1 MINEENRQVLDETCE
16 KINEIAQDTAFDYA
30 EDNMDDS
37 IQLRMST
44 GEVYL
49 VDPNTF
55 DWDNAIANLDKMI
68 ENEATL
74 HNLMFTLLGIDN
86 PNEEDTVEYIDNS
99 IRELE
104 NFMDNLQ
111 IHPDYEKFDP
121 NISKYK
127 KLVFMV
133 LAVVE
138 LNERIKRVLEETKPA
153 SFSELVMISGLTHG
167 TECSCEECNSSDPVV
182 EEDAENDGSG
192 EPTSYHIRIVGDL
205 KNPLTN
211 YQVESCE
218 VVDYISPDE
227 YDIPEISVDNA
238 ADLIHFEVVVFSEIP
253 DDTWAKDHAI
263 CIYKREM
270 TEDNNDRR

>member
-1 MINEENRQVLDETCE
+1 MINEENRQVLDEMCE

-74 HNLMFTLLGIDN
+74 NNLMFTLLGIDN
-86 PNEEDTVEYIDNS
+86 PDEEDTAEYIDNS
-99 IRELE
+99 IKELE

-127 KLVFMV
+127 KLIFMV
-133 LAVVE
+133 FDAMNTV
-138 LNERIKRVLEETKPA
+138 K
-153 SFSELVMISGLTHG
+153 VMNHNTSMYQTLQMFGMAHG
-167 TECSCEECNSSDPVV
+167 VGCSCEECNSSDPVV
-182 EEDAENDGSG
+182 EEDCDNDGSG
-192 EPTSYHIRIVGDL
+192 EPTAYRIRIVGDM
-205 KNPLTN
+205 NRPLSN

-218 VVDYISPDE
+218 VVDCISPDE
-227 YDIPEISVDNA
+227 YDIPDISEDA
-238 ADLIHFEVVVFSEIP
+238 AAGLINFEVVIYSEIP
-253 DDTWAKDHAI
+253 DETWAKNRAI
-263 CIYKREM
+263 DIYTREM
-270 TEDNNDRR
+270 KGDDHNA

>member
-1 MINEENRQVLDETCE
+1 MINEENRQVLDEMCE
-16 KINEIAQDTAFDYA
+16 KINETTQDTTFDYND
-30 EDNMDDS
+30 DNMDDP

-49 VDPNTF
+49 VDPDTF

-68 ENEATL
+68 GNEAIL

-86 PNEEDTVEYIDNS
+86 PNEEDAVEYIDNS
-99 IRELE
+99 IKELE

-127 KLVFMV
+127 KLIFMV
-133 LAVVE
+133 FDAMNTV
-138 LNERIKRVLEETKPA
+138 K
-153 SFSELVMISGLTHG
+153 VMNHNTSMYQTLQMFGMAHG
-167 TECSCEECNSSDPVV
+167 VGCSCEECNSSDPAV
-182 EEDAENDGSG
+182 EEDVENDGSG
-192 EPTSYHIRIVGDL
+192 EPATYRIHIVGDV

-227 YDIPEISVDNA
+227 YDIPEISEDA
-238 ADLIHFEVVVFSEIP
+238 AAGLIHFEVIVFSEIP
-253 DDTWAKDHAI
+253 DETWAKNRAI

-270 TEDNNDRR
+270 TEDHND

>member
-1 MINEENRQVLDETCE
+1 MINEENRQVLDEMCE
-16 KINEIAQDTAFDYA
+16 KINEIAQDTAFDYV

-49 VDPNTF
+49 VDPDTF

-74 HNLMFTLLGIDN
+74 NNLMFTLLGIDN
-86 PNEEDTVEYIDNS
+86 PNEEDTMEYIDNS
-99 IRELE
+99 IKELE

-127 KLVFMV
+127 KLIFMV
-133 LAVVE
+133 FDAMNTVKIMNHNTSMYQALQMFGMA
-138 LNERIKRVLEETKPA
+138 
-153 SFSELVMISGLTHG
+153 HG
-167 TECSCEECNSSDPVV
+167 VGCSCEECNSSDPAV
-182 EEDAENDGSG
+182 EEDTDDDGSG
-192 EPTSYHIRIVGDL
+192 EPAAYHIHIVGDM
-205 KNPLTN
+205 NSPLTN

-227 YDIPEISVDNA
+227 YDIPEITEDA
-238 ADLIHFEVVVFSEIP
+238 ATGLINFEVVIYSAPADE
-253 DDTWAKDHAI
+253 TWAKNRAI
-263 CIYKREM
+263 SIYKEEM
-270 TEDNNDRR
+270 KVDYDA

>member
-1 MINEENRQVLDETCE
+1 MINEENRQVLDEMCE
-16 KINEIAQDTAFDYA
+16 KINEIAQDTTFDYND
-30 EDNMDDS
+30 DNMDNS

-55 DWDNAIANLDKMI
+55 DWDNAIVNLDKMI
-68 ENEATL
+68 ENEETL
-74 HNLMFTLLGIDN
+74 YNLMSALLSIDN
-86 PNEEDTVEYIDNS
+86 PNEEDTEEYIDNS

-127 KLVFMV
+127 KLIFMV
-133 LAVVE
+133 FDAMNTVKTMNHNTSMYQTLQMFGAVHS
-138 LNERIKRVLEETKPA
+138 A
-153 SFSELVMISGLTHG
+153 
-167 TECSCEECNSSDPVV
+167 ECSCEECNSSNPVV
-182 EEDAENDGSG
+182 EEDTENDGSG
-192 EPTSYHIRIVGDL
+192 EPATYHVHIVGDM

-227 YDIPEISVDNA
+227 YDIPEISVDA
-238 ADLIHFEVVVFSEIP
+238 VADLINFKVVIFSETS
-253 DDTWAKDHAI
+253 DETWAKNRAI
-263 CIYKREM
+263 DIYMEEM
-270 TEDNNDRR
+270 KVDYNA

>member
-133 LAVVE
+133 FDTMNTV
-138 LNERIKRVLEETKPA
+138 K
-153 SFSELVMISGLTHG
+153 VMNHNTSMYQTLQMFGLTHG
-167 TECSCEECNSSDPVV
+167 AGCSCEECNSTDPVV

-192 EPTSYHIRIVGDL
+192 EPTSYRIRIVGDL

-253 DDTWAKDHAI
+253 DETWAKDHAI

>member
-1 MINEENRQVLDETCE
+1 MINEENRQVLDEMCE
-16 KINEIAQDTAFDYA
+16 KINEIAQDTAFDYV

-49 VDPNTF
+49 VDPDTF
-55 DWDNAIANLDKMI
+55 DWDNAIANLDKMV

-74 HNLMFTLLGIDN
+74 NNLMFTLLSIDN
-86 PNEEDTVEYIDNS
+86 PNEEDTMEYIDNS
-99 IRELE
+99 IKELE

-127 KLVFMV
+127 KLIFMV
-133 LAVVE
+133 FDAMNTVKIMNHNTSMYQALQMFGMA
-138 LNERIKRVLEETKPA
+138 
-153 SFSELVMISGLTHG
+153 HG
-167 TECSCEECNSSDPVV
+167 VGCSCEECNSSDPAV
-182 EEDAENDGSG
+182 EDADDDGSG
-192 EPTSYHIRIVGDL
+192 EPTAYHIHIVGDM
-205 KNPLTN
+205 NSPLTN

-227 YDIPEISVDNA
+227 YDIPEISEDA
-238 ADLIHFEVVVFSEIP
+238 AAGLINFEVVIYSAPADE
-253 DDTWAKDHAI
+253 TWAKNHAF

-270 TEDNNDRR
+270 KVDYDA

>member
-1 MINEENRQVLDETCE
+1 MINEENRQVLDEMCE
-16 KINEIAQDTAFDYA
+16 KINEIAQDTAFDYV

-55 DWDNAIANLDKMI
+55 DWDNAIANLDKMV

-74 HNLMFTLLGIDN
+74 NNLMFALLGIDN
-86 PNEEDTVEYIDNS
+86 PNEEDAAEYIDNS
-99 IRELE
+99 IKELE
-104 NFMDNLQ
+104 NFMNNLQ

-127 KLVFMV
+127 KLIFMV
-133 LAVVE
+133 FDAMNTAKTMNHNTSMYQILQ
-138 LNERIKRVLEETKPA
+138 
-153 SFSELVMISGLTHG
+153 MSGMAPG
-167 TECSCEECNSSDPVV
+167 VGCSCEECNSSDPAV
-182 EEDAENDGSG
+182 EEDTDNDGSG
-192 EPTSYHIRIVGDL
+192 EPTSYRVRIVGDL
-205 KNPLTN
+205 EKPFAN

-227 YDIPEISVDNA
+227 YDTPEISVDDA
-238 ADLIHFEVVVFSEIP
+238 AGLINFEVVVFSEIP
-253 DDTWAKDHAI
+253 DETWAKNRAFS
-263 CIYKREM
+263 IYKREM
-270 TEDNNDRR
+270 KVDYND

>member
-1 MINEENRQVLDETCE
+1 MINEENRQVLDEMCE
-16 KINEIAQDTAFDYA
+16 KINEIAQDVAFDYND
-30 EDNMDDS
+30 DNMDDS

-68 ENEATL
+68 ENETTL
-74 HNLMFTLLGIDN
+74 HNLMFSLLSIDH
-86 PNEEDTVEYIDNS
+86 PDEEDTEEYIDNS

-127 KLVFMV
+127 KLIFMV
-133 LAVVE
+133 FDAM
-138 LNERIKRVLEETKPA
+138 NTIKTMNHNTSMYQTLQMFGMTPDT
-153 SFSELVMISGLTHG
+153 G
-167 TECSCEECNSSDPVV
+167 CSCEECDSSDPAV
-182 EEDAENDGSG
+182 EEDVENDGSG
-192 EPTSYHIRIVGDL
+192 EPTSYRIRIVGDL
-205 KNPLTN
+205 KKPFTN

-227 YDIPEISVDNA
+227 YDIPEISMDYA
-238 ADLIHFEVVVFSEIP
+238 AGLIHFEVVVFSEIP
-253 DDTWAKDHAI
+253 DETWAKDHAMS
-263 CIYKREM
+263 IY
-270 TEDNNDRR
+270 TTDVTPALYNI